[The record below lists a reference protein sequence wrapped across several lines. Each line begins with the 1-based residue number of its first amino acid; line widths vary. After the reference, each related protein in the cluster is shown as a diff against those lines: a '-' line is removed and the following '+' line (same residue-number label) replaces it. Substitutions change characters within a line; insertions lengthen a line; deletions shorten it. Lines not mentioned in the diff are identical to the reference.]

1 MKKFFSVLSNIITI
15 VLLVFIVAF
24 IGLSVVGIKPYVV
37 LSGSMEP
44 TIHTGS
50 VCLINQKTEYED
62 IMTNDVIAFKSAS
75 NQLVTHRVIQIT
87 DEGFETKG
95 DNNDVSDGISTTKE
109 NFVGLNVITIP
120 YLGYV
125 SKFLQ
130 TRQGQIIVGAGIFI
144 LIILSFIIKE
154 ISKKEEE

>member
-1 MKKFFSVLSNIITI
+1 MKKFFSVLSNILTI
-15 VLLVFIVAF
+15 ILLVFVVAF
-24 IGLSVVGIKPYVV
+24 IGLYVMGIKPYIV

-50 VCLINQKTEYED
+50 ICLINQKATYED
-62 IMTNDVIAFKSAS
+62 VMTNDVIAFKSAS

-95 DNNDVSDGISTTKE
+95 DNNDVSDGISTTKD
-109 NFVGLNVITIP
+109 NFVGLNVLTIP

-130 TRQGQIIVGAGIFI
+130 TRHGQIIVGASIFI

-154 ISKKEEE
+154 ISKKEE

>member
-50 VCLINQKTEYED
+50 VCLINQKAEYED